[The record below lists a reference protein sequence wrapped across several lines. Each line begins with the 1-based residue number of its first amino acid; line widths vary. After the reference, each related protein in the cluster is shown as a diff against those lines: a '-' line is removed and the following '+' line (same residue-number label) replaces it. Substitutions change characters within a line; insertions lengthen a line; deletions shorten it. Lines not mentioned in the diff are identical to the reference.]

1 MSESDGTKSGE
12 NAPLGALSAEKGLP
26 GGDGAKLIVECVE
39 CLSKFLVPSHEI
51 QPPGRLLRCSV
62 CSHEWLYDP
71 VKKVSAPTESAL
83 REVFDSAESGSG
95 LGDKAVLL
103 GGDRSLLGE
112 DSSLDSGGQEGE
124 RPSSSPSLSTSE
136 ARRIRALQSRLGS
149 TFREDARGTR
159 DMARPRPR
167 YQEISE
173 RVSRDQALSLDV
185 LLDPRGDSEFKS
197 FRERKED
204 IRGQLRLLI
213 VASVN
218 IGVALGL
225 VALALFWREPI
236 VNWQPLLARYYY
248 VFGIGVRPDEPPFA
262 LENVVVEPVIRESG
276 FALGVSA
283 ELANLVGR
291 ERVAPRLR
299 LSVSDEE
306 GLEVFVHMIEPVGD
320 VIGSRGR
327 LRYEVVIESL
337 SPRARDLQLTYLDRF
352 DDVGQSVRRL
362 SARTVEI
369 GLVGTIGLSISDR
382 PVGGLV
388 PLK

>member
-1 MSESDGTKSGE
+1 MSESDGTKSGGNGE
-12 NAPLGALSAEKGLP
+12 ALPKALSAASGAP
-26 GGDGAKLIVECVE
+26 GDDGAKLIVECVE

-51 QPPGRLLRCSV
+51 QQPGRRLRCSV
-62 CSHEWLYDP
+62 CSHEWLYDHVESTP
-71 VKKVSAPTESAL
+71 TPTESAL
-83 REVFDSAESGSG
+83 KGVFGTGDSGSESDDSAALSG
-95 LGDKAVLL
+95 V
-103 GGDRSLLGE
+103 
-112 DSSLDSGGQEGE
+112 DSSLGADGSLGSGGEGGE
-124 RPSSSPSLSTSE
+124 RPSSSLSTPE
-136 ARRIRALQSRLGS
+136 ARRIQALQSRLGL
-149 TFREDARGTR
+149 TFREDARGTL

-197 FRERKED
+197 FRERKEE
-204 IRGQLRLLI
+204 IKGQLRLLI
-213 VASVN
+213 VASAN

-225 VALALFWREPI
+225 VALALFWREPV
-236 VNWQPLLARYYY
+236 VNWQPVLARYYY

-262 LENVVVEPVIRESG
+262 LENVEVEPVIRESG

-283 ELANLVGR
+283 ELANLGGR

-306 GLEVFVHMIEPVGD
+306 GLELFVHMIEPAGD
-320 VIGSRGR
+320 VIASRAR

-337 SPRARDLQLTYLDRF
+337 SPRARDLNLTYLDRF
-352 DDVGQSVRRL
+352 DDVGQSVRRV

-382 PVGGLV
+382 PTGGLV
-388 PLK
+388 PLR